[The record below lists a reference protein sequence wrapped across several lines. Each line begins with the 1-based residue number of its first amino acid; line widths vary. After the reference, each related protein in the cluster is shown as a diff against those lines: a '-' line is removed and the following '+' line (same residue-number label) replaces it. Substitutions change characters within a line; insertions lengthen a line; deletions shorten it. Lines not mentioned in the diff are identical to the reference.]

1 MAAFTA
7 EPAGMSTGI
16 VAPGRELRAD
26 EETDCELPVAVG
38 TTGGIPPAPETVGAA
53 ARVWDMSTGVV
64 APGRELR
71 ADEETDCELP
81 VAVGT
86 AGV

>member
-7 EPAGMSTGI
+7 EPAG
-16 VAPGRELRAD
+16 
-26 EETDCELPVAVG
+26 
-38 TTGGIPPAPETVGAA
+38 
-53 ARVWDMSTGVV
+53 MSTGVV

-81 VAVGT
+81 VTVGT
-86 AGV
+86 TGGTPPAPVTVGAAARVWETPAGVAGETAPVTLTPTVTSSCEIAAD